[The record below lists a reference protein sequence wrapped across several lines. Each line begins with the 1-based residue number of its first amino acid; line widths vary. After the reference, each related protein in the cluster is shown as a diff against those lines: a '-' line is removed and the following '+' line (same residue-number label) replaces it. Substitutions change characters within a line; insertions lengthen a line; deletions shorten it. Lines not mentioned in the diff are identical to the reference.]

1 MPAKCKKTVKPVCI
15 RHLCF
20 VYSHGDRER
29 THPITSWCSRCFGCI
44 TCLGT
49 LFLFIG
55 QELQLS
61 DEVLVMQMATAG
73 GPDQSV
79 PWVSLR
85 IGKRKMSTT
94 LYKIWPN
101 LYFKQQ
107 ACQREDT
114 FLVAVLS
121 SLFLEEQHAAILS
134 LLNSYP

>member
-20 VYSHGDRER
+20 VYSHGDRERER

-55 QELQLS
+55 QEFQLS

-85 IGKRKMSTT
+85 IGKKKMSTT
-94 LYKIWPN
+94 LYKIGPN

-107 ACQREDT
+107 ACQREDI
-114 FLVAVLS
+114 
-121 SLFLEEQHAAILS
+121 SLQQFCQAYFQR
-134 LLNSYP
+134 NSMQPYFHY